1 MARAGLGSRRACEVL
16 IMQGRVQINGHIATV
31 GMSGDPAIDDIRVNG
46 DRLAKPEKMVY
57 IMLNKPRGV
66 ISDEDVAGNWPRARD
81 MIPVGGHLYPVGR
94 LDLQSEGLMLF
105 TNDGDLAHKLTHP
118 RFEHSKT
125 YLVTVDGSPSKET
138 LEAWRHGVVLDEQRT
153 APADVIRLRKNKEGV
168 VLKVTIHEGRKRQ
181 LRRVAAILGHPAQR
195 LQRIRLASLSL
206 GDLQPGAWRALTDEE
221 IEALRRDVAQHPA
234 RKPRSLRG
242 PRDANRTQGTR
253 GQRSRPRPASN
264 DKARRSRR

>member
-1 MARAGLGSRRACEVL
+1 MARAGLGSRRGCEVL
-16 IMQGRVQINGHIATV
+16 ITQGRVQINGHLATL
-31 GMSGDPAIDDIRVNG
+31 GMSGDPAVDDIRVNG
-46 DRLAKPEKMVY
+46 ERLSKPEKLVY

-81 MIPVGGHLYPVGR
+81 MIPVTGHLYPVGR

-125 YLVTVDGSPSKET
+125 YLITVDGSPSKEV
-138 LEAWRHGVVLDEQRT
+138 LETWRRGVVLDEQRT

-195 LQRIRLASLSL
+195 LQRIRLASLTL
-206 GDLQPGAWRALTDEE
+206 GDLDPGAWRMLTDQE
-221 IEALRRDVAQHPA
+221 IADLRRDVAQHPA
-234 RKPRSLRG
+234 RKPRSLRE
-242 PRDANRTQGTR
+242 ANRAQGAR

-264 DKARRSRR
+264 DRTRRGRR